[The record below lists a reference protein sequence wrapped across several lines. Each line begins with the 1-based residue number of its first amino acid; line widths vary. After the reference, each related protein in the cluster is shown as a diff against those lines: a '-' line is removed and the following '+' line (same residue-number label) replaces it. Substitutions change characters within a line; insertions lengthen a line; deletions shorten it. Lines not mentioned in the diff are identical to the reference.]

1 MVKLNNIFISLI
13 LTFLLAISISN
24 ITLADK
30 GSISPWPIS
39 LSQDSQRAIIMH
51 NFTEEVLILGAEL
64 KADKDTYVLEFI
76 PFPSQPEV
84 KLAIG
89 DPFKEIERLMAE
101 EKGIEIIDSEIF
113 KGGSAKTMP
122 VEMKLSEKIGL
133 HDVTVVKVNDISGF
147 IDWVKDFFNKKG
159 IDILSDLNSLY
170 RNVEDYVNRGINYFV
185 FDYVT
190 VKTETRLIEPLIY
203 RFKSDKIY
211 YPLKTSNIIGG
222 EGVIDLIFICPGS
235 FPERDYFPISK
246 DREIIFEVSNSSR
259 IYIDEIEK
267 IYPEAKDF
275 FSKIEKLYVQV
286 MRYSETYNFQTDF
299 FYDPN
304 KLDPRPYIWEQE
316 FFLGYILK
324 PAEEDYKRSLFYSY
338 PNLTDFEYE
347 VYKTIF
353 TSKSLEGLVPKEVN
367 LVNITLKK
375 QLDTS
380 LAENFGRAIIE
391 DFNIKNEREYEI
403 GNLWIPEIEGKLSKR
418 TPIITLISRDRVGSL
433 DKVFYVSRIGF
444 NMNKTKALVYLEEVT
459 NGMQRN
465 SYLLLLARKSWQDK
479 WEILEIYKS

>member
-51 NFTEEVLILGAEL
+51 NFTEEVLILGTEL

-133 HDVTVVKVNDISGF
+133 HDVTVVKVNDTSGF

-170 RNVEDYVNRGINYFV
+170 RNTEDYVNRGINYFV

-235 FPERDYFPISK
+235 FPEGDYFPVGKS
-246 DREIIFEVSNSSR
+246 REIIFDVSNSDR

-267 IYPEAKDF
+267 IYPEAKEF
-275 FSKIEKLYVQV
+275 FSKIEKLYIQV
-286 MRYSETYNFQTDF
+286 MRYRGIYNFQSDF
-299 FYDPN
+299 FYDPH

-316 FFLGYILK
+316 FFLGYTLK
-324 PAEEDYKRSLFYSY
+324 PAEEDYKRDSFYSY
-338 PNLTDFEYE
+338 PYLTDFEYE
-347 VYKTIF
+347 IYKIVF
-353 TSKSLEGLVPKEVN
+353 SSKRLKELFPAKIN
-367 LVNITLKK
+367 LINITLKK
-375 QLDTS
+375 QLDTN
-380 LAENFGRAIIE
+380 LAEKFGRAIIE

-403 GNLWIPEIEGKLSKR
+403 GSLWIPRVEDKLSSR
-418 TPIITLISRDRVGSL
+418 TPIITLVSRDKVNSL
-433 DKVFYVSRIGF
+433 DKVFYISRVGF
-444 NMNKTKALVYLEEVT
+444 NMNKTKALVYLEEVI
-459 NGMQRN
+459 NGIQRN
-465 SYLLLLARKSWQDK
+465 NYLLLLTRKSWQDK
-479 WEILEIYKS
+479 WEISEIYK